1 MLVITGEIT
10 YFVNFNF
17 GEKSFHFLISFFL
30 LFLLT
35 HSHPSRNDSGRGI
48 CRHAQ
53 SCPILCDPVDYSPT
67 RLLCSWNFP
76 VKNTGVG
83 CHFLLYL
90 LIHSKALNSLT
101 WVVCFKLTVIVWCL
115 TTCFL
120 SVCFAKAPVHSD
132 SSLTC
137 WAQSLRTIWGS
148 RPQSVCPIKHNSQ
161 LICCAFFFQST
172 PSNYI
177 W

>member
-1 MLVITGEIT
+1 MYFPLKHQPYSVLLGYSGILLWNMLVITGEIT

-83 CHFLLYL
+83 CHSLRQGIFLTQESNLHLFCLLYCRRIL
-90 LIHSKALNSLT
+90 YGWAIGYLASYMHLIRVK
-101 WVVCFKLTVIVWCL
+101 
-115 TTCFL
+115 
-120 SVCFAKAPVHSD
+120 
-132 SSLTC
+132 
-137 WAQSLRTIWGS
+137 
-148 RPQSVCPIKHNSQ
+148 
-161 LICCAFFFQST
+161 
-172 PSNYI
+172 
-177 W
+177 